1 MKWTI
6 SSAILALVASS
17 ALAWSAGQ
25 SLKSM
30 MKEWK
35 VAAQITSQMA
45 DGAIPFDEAKAHS
58 AIETFVADSQAIG
71 DRLPATTAASKD
83 IKRRFAK
90 FDADASAALA
100 VTGSRAEFNHSW
112 AKVLGEC
119 KSCHDQYAN

>member
-1 MKWTI
+1 MKWTM
-6 SSAILALVASS
+6 SSAILALVVSS
-17 ALAWSAGQ
+17 ALAWGAGQ
-25 SLKSM
+25 SLKGI

-58 AIETFVADSQAIG
+58 AIEAFVADSQAIG
-71 DRLPATTAASKD
+71 DRLSATSAASKD
-83 IKRRFAK
+83 IKLRFAK
-90 FDADASAALA
+90 FNAGATAALA
-100 VTGSRAEFNHSW
+100 ATGSRAAFNYGW

>member
-35 VAAQITSQMA
+35 VVAQGTSQMA
-45 DGAIPFDEAKAHS
+45 DGAIPFDGAKARS

-71 DRLPATTAASKD
+71 DRLSAATAASKD

-90 FDADASAALA
+90 FNADAAAALA
-100 VTGSRAEFNHSW
+100 VTESRAAFNHSW